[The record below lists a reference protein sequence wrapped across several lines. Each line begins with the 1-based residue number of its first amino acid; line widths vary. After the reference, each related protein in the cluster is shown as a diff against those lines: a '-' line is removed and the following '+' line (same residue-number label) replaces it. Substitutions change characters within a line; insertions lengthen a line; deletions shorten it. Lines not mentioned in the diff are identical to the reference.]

1 MSASDNVITV
11 RTIVDLPEPER
22 DQLDAL
28 CRQRGIS
35 RAEALR
41 QALRHWLAQQQPSHS
56 AVFGLWRDRPADV
69 LELQH
74 ALRAEMSW
82 WGVAQAKPKSFKP
95 GLKASPACP
104 LMTP

>member
-1 MSASDNVITV
+1 MLQKNGLTPAERAQPSAIHPPKMSASDNGIIV

-28 CRQRGIS
+28 CHQRGMS

-56 AVFGLWRDRPADV
+56 AVFGLWRDRPTDA

-74 ALRAEMSW
+74 ALRAEWS
-82 WGVAQAKPKSFKP
+82 KR
-95 GLKASPACP
+95 
-104 LMTP
+104 